1 MMFLKIWS
9 FWNSINITP
18 RSIKDLIS
26 ETHLL
31 KFELAH
37 LGQGLRP
44 YDLVTYDSYV
54 TKVSKILFQLLGD
67 PSSTPGLGR
76 SAGEGKGYPLQ
87 YSGLENPMGL
97 YSPWDHKESDMTEQ
111 LSLTMCP

>member
-1 MMFLKIWS
+1 MFLKIWS

-26 ETHLL
+26 ETHLW